1 MYLDAQQLDMLP
13 KHYTALAK
21 GKTITLPLSSLGV
34 GRDVMLSKEQAKK
47 IAKAITK
54 GSGVRLSMTPDQVE
68 LHRGAGLWDE
78 IKTLI
83 KENKKFIIEKGVPAF
98 TSAVAVATAANP
110 VISTAFLAMTPG
122 MQMAVE
128 DIINQYIED
137 KDPSTLNQRLQILK
151 KYLTAKQIKELA
163 KMIIGVGAVAGSGTK
178 IADQKFSINELIKTL
193 GGKKVKAKV
202 ADDKF
207 SINEAKKAVKGL
219 FGKGVKVA
227 DQKFSVNDVVETFGG
242 KKVKAKIAD
251 DKFSINEAKK
261 AVKGMGVRG
270 RPRTRG
276 LTHTMPDGTE
286 MLDSEHSGGKITLG
300 DIGKAFKKVGEKVIG
315 KKAVRKVEEFGKDV
329 EKFGKKAGKYITAKK
344 GGLATDLIDYGVP
357 AATAAI
363 VGGIAGA
370 TTGGVGGVVGS
381 AVGSKLGKEVI
392 AKELHKLT
400 GAGMHTGMGMHTG
413 AGHCGCG
420 VGGALKPAGEG
431 LMPAGMGLM
440 PAGMGLKPAGAGV
453 YMPAGRTIVRHGK
466 GVRSRIM
473 VPKKVTVDGGAMM
486 PQTSSAGTGDFVPMM
501 TDTPAFYTP
510 MM

>member
-13 KHYTALAK
+13 KHYKALEK
-21 GKTITLPLSSLGV
+21 GKTITLPFKSLGS

-54 GSGVRLSMTPDQVE
+54 GSGVRLSMTPDQIE
-68 LHRGAGLWDE
+68 LHRGAGLWE
-78 IKTLI
+78 EMKALI

-98 TSAVAVATAANP
+98 TAAVAVATAANP
-110 VISTAFLAMTPG
+110 VVSTAFLAMTPG

-137 KDPSTLNQRLQILK
+137 KDPSTLKQRLQILK

-163 KMIIGVGAVAGSGTK
+163 KMIIGVGAVAGAGTK
-178 IADQKFSINELIKTL
+178 IGDQKFSINEVIKTL

-207 SINEAKKAVKGL
+207 SINEAIKVVKG
-219 FGKGVKVA
+219 K
-227 DQKFSVNDVVETFGG
+227 
-242 KKVKAKIAD
+242 
-251 DKFSINEAKK
+251 
-261 AVKGMGVRG
+261 GVRG

-276 LTHTMPDGTE
+276 LTHTMPDGTH
-286 MLDSEHSGGKITLG
+286 MLDSEHSGGKIHLDDVG
-300 DIGKAFKKVGEKVIG
+300 GAGILEDIEKAFKKVGKTIDKKVIKPAG
-315 KKAVRKVEEFGKDV
+315 KVVKTIDKEVIKP
-329 EKFGKKAGKYITAKK
+329 AGKYITAKK
-344 GGLATDLIDYGVP
+344 GGLASDLIDYGIP

-370 TTGGVGGVVGS
+370 ATGGVGGVVGS
-381 AVGSKLGKEVI
+381 AAGSKLGKEII
-392 AKELHKLT
+392 APAVRKAT
-400 GAGMHTGMGMHTG
+400 GAGMLGGQKGMRRHVETATMG
-413 AGHCGCG
+413 AGQCGCG
-420 VGGALKPAGEG
+420 CGGGALMPAGYDGEG

-466 GVRSRIM
+466 GVSVRVM
-473 VPKKVTVDGGAMM
+473 VPKKITVSGGAMM
-486 PQTSSAGTGDFVPMM
+486 PKTSSAGTGDYVPLMI
-501 TDTPAFYTP
+501 DTPAFYTP

>member
-13 KHYTALAK
+13 KHYKALAK

-219 FGKGVKVA
+219 FGKGV
-227 DQKFSVNDVVETFGG
+227 
-242 KKVKAKIAD
+242 
-251 DKFSINEAKK
+251 
-261 AVKGMGVRG
+261 RG

-276 LTHTMPDGTE
+276 IMPVMGHESGESVLTHKGEITPTMQSR
-286 MLDSEHSGGKITLG
+286 DSAIEYEGGKITLE

-315 KKAVRKVEEFGKDV
+315 KKAVKSVEKFGKDV
-329 EKFGKKAGKYITAKK
+329 EKFGKKAGKYITKKK

-363 VGGIAGA
+363 VGGITGA
-370 TTGGVGGVVGS
+370 ATGGVGGVVGS

-420 VGGALKPAGEG
+420 GALKPAGEG

-440 PAGMGLKPAGAGV
+440 PAGMGLKPTGAGV

-466 GVRSRIM
+466 GVRSRVMI
-473 VPKKVTVDGGAMM
+473 PKRVTVDGGALM

>member
-13 KHYTALAK
+13 KHYKALEK
-21 GKTITLPLSSLGV
+21 GKTITLPFKSLGS

-54 GSGVRLSMTPDQVE
+54 GSGVRLSMTPDQIE
-68 LHRGAGLWDE
+68 LHRGAGLWE
-78 IKTLI
+78 EMKSLI

-98 TSAVAVATAANP
+98 TTAVAVATAANP
-110 VISTAFLAMTPG
+110 VVSTAFLAMTPG

-137 KDPSTLNQRLQILK
+137 KDPSTLKQRLQILK

-163 KMIIGVGAVAGSGTK
+163 KMIMGVGAVAGAGTK
-178 IADQKFSINELIKTL
+178 IGDQKFSINEVIKTL

-219 FGKGVKVA
+219 FGKGV
-227 DQKFSVNDVVETFGG
+227 
-242 KKVKAKIAD
+242 
-251 DKFSINEAKK
+251 
-261 AVKGMGVRG
+261 RG

-276 LTHTMPDGTE
+276 IMPVMGHESGESVLTQKGEITPTMQSR
-286 MLDSEHSGGKITLG
+286 DSAIEYEGGKITLS
-300 DIGKAFKKVGEKVIG
+300 DIGGAGILEDIEKAFKKVGKTIDKKVIKPAG
-315 KKAVRKVEEFGKDV
+315 KVVKTIDKEVIKP
-329 EKFGKKAGKYITAKK
+329 AGKYITAKK
-344 GGLATDLIDYGVP
+344 GGLATDLIDYGIP

-370 TTGGVGGVVGS
+370 ATGGVGGVVGS
-381 AVGSKLGKEVI
+381 AAGSKLGKEII
-392 AKELHKLT
+392 APALHKAT
-400 GAGMHTGMGMHTG
+400 GAGMLGGQKGMRRPVETATMG
-413 AGHCGCG
+413 GHCGCG
-420 VGGALKPAGEG
+420 LYPAGYDGEG

-466 GVRSRIM
+466 GVRARIM
-473 VPKKVTVDGGAMM
+473 VPKKITVSGGAMM
-486 PQTSSAGTGDFVPMM
+486 PKTSSAGTGDYVPLMI
-501 TDTPAFYTP
+501 DTPAFYTP
-510 MM
+510 M

>member
-13 KHYTALAK
+13 KHYKALEK
-21 GKTITLPLSSLGV
+21 GKTITLPFKSLGS

-54 GSGVRLSMTPDQVE
+54 GSGVRLSMTPDQIE
-68 LHRGAGLWDE
+68 LHRGAGLWE
-78 IKTLI
+78 EMKALI

-98 TSAVAVATAANP
+98 TAAVAVATAANP
-110 VISTAFLAMTPG
+110 VVSTAFLAMTPG

-137 KDPSTLNQRLQILK
+137 KDPSTLKQRLQILK

-163 KMIIGVGAVAGSGTK
+163 KMIMGVGAVAGAGTK
-178 IADQKFSINELIKTL
+178 IGDQKFSINEVIKTL

-207 SINEAKKAVKGL
+207 SINEAIKVVKG
-219 FGKGVKVA
+219 K
-227 DQKFSVNDVVETFGG
+227 
-242 KKVKAKIAD
+242 
-251 DKFSINEAKK
+251 
-261 AVKGMGVRG
+261 GVRG

-276 LTHTMPDGTE
+276 LTHTMPDGTH
-286 MLDSEHSGGKITLG
+286 MLDSEHSGGKITLS
-300 DIGKAFKKVGEKVIG
+300 DIGGTGILEDIEKAFKKVGKTIDKKVIKPAG
-315 KKAVRKVEEFGKDV
+315 KVVKTIDKEVIKP
-329 EKFGKKAGKYITAKK
+329 AGKYITAKK
-344 GGLATDLIDYGVP
+344 GGLASDLIDYGIP

-370 TTGGVGGVVGS
+370 ATGGVGGVVGS
-381 AVGSKLGKEVI
+381 AAGSKLGKEII
-392 AKELHKLT
+392 APAVRKAT
-400 GAGMHTGMGMHTG
+400 GAGMLGGQKGMRRPVETATMG
-413 AGHCGCG
+413 AGCGCG
-420 VGGALKPAGEG
+420 GALMPAGYDGEG

-466 GVRSRIM
+466 GVRARVM
-473 VPKKVTVDGGAMM
+473 VPKKITVSGGAMM
-486 PQTSSAGTGDFVPMM
+486 PKTSSAGTGDYVPLMI
-501 TDTPAFYTP
+501 DTPAFYTP

>member
-21 GKTITLPLSSLGV
+21 GKTITLPFKSLGS

-54 GSGVRLSMTPDQVE
+54 GSGVRLSMTPDQIE
-68 LHRGAGLWDE
+68 LHRGAGLWE
-78 IKTLI
+78 EMKSLI

-98 TSAVAVATAANP
+98 TAAVAVATAANP
-110 VISTAFLAMTPG
+110 VVSTAFLAMTPG

-137 KDPSTLNQRLQILK
+137 KDPSTLKQRLQILK

-163 KMIIGVGAVAGSGTK
+163 KMIMGVGAVAGAGTK
-178 IADQKFSINELIKTL
+178 IGDQKFSINEVIKTL
-193 GGKKVKAKV
+193 GGKKVKAGV

-219 FGKGVKVA
+219 FGKGV
-227 DQKFSVNDVVETFGG
+227 
-242 KKVKAKIAD
+242 
-251 DKFSINEAKK
+251 
-261 AVKGMGVRG
+261 RG

-276 LTHTMPDGTE
+276 LTHTMPDGTH
-286 MLDSEHSGGKITLG
+286 MLDSEHSGGKIHLDDVG
-300 DIGKAFKKVGEKVIG
+300 GAGILEDIEKAFKKVGKTIDKKVIKPAG
-315 KKAVRKVEEFGKDV
+315 KVVKTIDKKVIKP
-329 EKFGKKAGKYITAKK
+329 AGKYITAKK
-344 GGLATDLIDYGVP
+344 GGLASDLIDYGIP
-357 AATAAI
+357 AATGAI

-370 TTGGVGGVVGS
+370 ATGGVGGVVGS
-381 AVGSKLGKEVI
+381 AAGTKLGKEII
-392 AKELHKLT
+392 APALHKAT
-400 GAGMHTGMGMHTG
+400 GAGMLGGQKGMRRPVETATMG

-420 VGGALKPAGEG
+420 LYPAGYDGEGLMPAGMG

-466 GVRSRIM
+466 GVRARIM
-473 VPKKVTVDGGAMM
+473 VPKKITVSGGATLM
-486 PQTSSAGTGDFVPMM
+486 PRTSSAGTGDYVPLMI
-501 TDTPAFYTP
+501 DTPAFYTP

>member
-13 KHYTALAK
+13 KHYKALEK
-21 GKTITLPLSSLGV
+21 GKTITLPFKSLGS

-54 GSGVRLSMTPDQVE
+54 GSGVRLSMTPDQIE
-68 LHRGAGLWDE
+68 LHRGAGLWE
-78 IKTLI
+78 EMKTLI

-98 TSAVAVATAANP
+98 TTAVAVATAANP
-110 VISTAFLAMTPG
+110 VVSTAFLAMTPG

-137 KDPSTLNQRLQILK
+137 KDPSTLKQRLQILK

-163 KMIIGVGAVAGSGTK
+163 KMIMGVGAVAGAGTK
-178 IADQKFSINELIKTL
+178 IGDQKFSINEVIKTL
-193 GGKKVKAKV
+193 GGKKVKAGV

-219 FGKGVKVA
+219 FGKGV
-227 DQKFSVNDVVETFGG
+227 
-242 KKVKAKIAD
+242 
-251 DKFSINEAKK
+251 
-261 AVKGMGVRG
+261 RG

-276 LTHTMPDGTE
+276 LTHTMPDGTQ
-286 MLDSEHSGGKITLG
+286 MLDSEHSSGKITLS
-300 DIGKAFKKVGEKVIG
+300 DIGGAGILEDIEKAFKKVGKTIDKKVIKPAG
-315 KKAVRKVEEFGKDV
+315 KVVKTIDKEVIKP
-329 EKFGKKAGKYITAKK
+329 AGKYITAKK
-344 GGLATDLIDYGVP
+344 GGLATDLIDYGIP

-370 TTGGVGGVVGS
+370 ATGGVGGVVGS
-381 AVGSKLGKEVI
+381 AAGSKLGKEII
-392 AKELHKLT
+392 APALHKAT
-400 GAGMHTGMGMHTG
+400 GAGMLGGQKGMRRPVETATMG
-413 AGHCGCG
+413 GHCGCG
-420 VGGALKPAGEG
+420 LYPAGYDGEG

-466 GVRSRIM
+466 GVRARIM
-473 VPKKVTVDGGAMM
+473 VPKKITVSGGAMM
-486 PQTSSAGTGDFVPMM
+486 PKTSSAGTGDYVPLMI
-501 TDTPAFYTP
+501 DTPAFYTP